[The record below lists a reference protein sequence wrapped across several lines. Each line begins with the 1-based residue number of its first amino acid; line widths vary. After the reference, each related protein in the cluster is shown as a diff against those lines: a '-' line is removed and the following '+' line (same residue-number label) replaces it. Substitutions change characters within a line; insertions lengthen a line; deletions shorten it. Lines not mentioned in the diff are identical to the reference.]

1 MGSSG
6 SKQSHDESNYQ
17 LRPSFIDSPS
27 YYVDKNEPY
36 SNDSLQTVISQ
47 FHTAS
52 SLKMP
57 IQSTVKC
64 NQCGMIFANDEV
76 LFKHKARYCIGN
88 RDSGIR
94 RDPNYSDNNE
104 INNYTREND
113 LTNRPTFRKVVTH
126 RSPVEKKLEELK
138 EWKNQRSMLQSV
150 QDMEDRILLDSKK
163 TQQLANDLK
172 KRTQDYNQILTEY
185 EQLQAQERDL
195 LRQMFNLQGQS
206 RLYFN
211 QPNDLTEYER
221 NQLEVLHRQNA
232 RLQQERQIIQSKLEE
247 FIARDTQLSMIP
259 NHESHKLLS
268 DMKEQQDQ
276 NEKALIYLRRRL
288 MHNNSS
294 LLSSND
300 SPSLPYI
307 NSAQRTINDEVR
319 SLRNV
324 YLQSGGQDS
333 NILAQYNDLEHRLR
347 YYEYYPWMKDY
358 PEPLK
363 QYRYRPI
370 YPIESTTNKLTLA
383 NNEKERLQNEVNDM
397 QRKFQKLDS
406 RTRQLELSLATSGI
420 LDPKSNKNNHI
431 YSSSTIDLY
440 QPKNSLNQ
448 TSARQIYTN
457 SDNDPFDQRRYFLQS
472 SLPLLDN
479 GMTLRRNQ
487 PVNHPNSN
495 MNKVLDPL
503 DPQTYDAVAGFVI
516 LFDFITNFHPT
527 IEKCRLITCLHHAK
541 SGLGEPS
548 HLETFNCELYINQ
561 ISGEQMGIAL
571 LATRQPVPSCPPQQ
585 ALSIVIEVQ
594 TTNKQNPNEP
604 LRTNAWTKL
613 PLFDHKSRLLSG
625 RWKVPLRSLPIF
637 HNESFPNINK
647 LPTFG
652 SAELYYR
659 LVNSKDAVNQSNL
672 PLSPNHRNLYF
683 YPPQD

>member
-1 MGSSG
+1 
-6 SKQSHDESNYQ
+6 
-17 LRPSFIDSPS
+17 
-27 YYVDKNEPY
+27 
-36 SNDSLQTVISQ
+36 
-47 FHTAS
+47 
-52 SLKMP
+52 
-57 IQSTVKC
+57 
-64 NQCGMIFANDEV
+64 
-76 LFKHKARYCIGN
+76 
-88 RDSGIR
+88 
-94 RDPNYSDNNE
+94 
-104 INNYTREND
+104 
-113 LTNRPTFRKVVTH
+113 
-126 RSPVEKKLEELK
+126 
-138 EWKNQRSMLQSV
+138 MLQSV

-472 SLPLLDN
+472 SLPLFDN
-479 GMTLRRNQ
+479 GMTLRGNQ